1 MWSIKRQQFCM
12 TIYTYNVFKSLI
24 DFQYFTWN
32 IEGDKYSFVNTN
44 RICGVTLKD
53 FMGFCIQ
60 LNIWGSSI
68 SKMSK
73 HENWATF
80 GQNQIYWLWYNWD
93 KIKFWI
99 IWGE

>member
-60 LNIWGSSI
+60 LNIEVAAFLKCQNMKIGQLLGRIKSI
-68 SKMSK
+68 DFDTT
-73 HENWATF
+73 ETR
-80 GQNQIYWLWYNWD
+80 
-93 KIKFWI
+93 
-99 IWGE
+99 